1 MVGRSDTS
9 PEEGD
14 LDSPNVARFSEGSA
28 GVCGRR
34 VGTVKSVNAQD
45 DGTLTGTAL
54 RTVFIALML
63 GMFLAALDQTIVS
76 VALPTIVGD
85 LGGLNHLSWVVT
97 SYLLASTVSTPIYG
111 KLGDMYGRKPVFL
124 VAILIFL
131 AGSMLA
137 GLSQSMAELIGFR
150 ALQGIGA
157 GGLMV
162 GAQAIIAD
170 IVPPRDRGRYIGLIG
185 SVFAVASVAG
195 PLLGGFLVTNLSWRW
210 VFYVNLPIGV
220 LAVAIVSTRLHLHT
234 PHRQHRV
241 DYLGATL
248 LSGGVGALILLATWG
263 GTQYAWGSR
272 EIIGLGIVGVALLTV
287 FVWWERH
294 AAEPLLPLQLFRSRI
309 FSVANAMGFT
319 IGMAM
324 FGAIIFIP
332 LFLQIVYGVSAK
344 SSGLR
349 TIPLMA
355 GLLVTAIV
363 SGRTISRIGRYR
375 PFPIAGTAVLVVG
388 MFLLSLLGVDT
399 PPWVASAYMV
409 VVGVGLGLV
418 MQVLVLV
425 VQNDAR
431 PQEIGVATSS
441 ATFFRS
447 MGGAFGVALFG
458 AIFASRLSGQ
468 LAGLPRR
475 VTAHLGS
482 GVRLNPT
489 QIDQLPPRV
498 HDVVLHAFA
507 HALSGVFLFGM
518 AVSLVPFVLSWFLEE
533 KPLRTTIPREAEE
546 EPLGADQFAWESPEV

>member
-1 MVGRSDTS
+1 
-9 PEEGD
+9 
-14 LDSPNVARFSEGSA
+14 
-28 GVCGRR
+28 
-34 VGTVKSVNAQD
+34 VNAQD
-45 DGTLTGTAL
+45 DGTLTGKAL

-76 VALPTIVGD
+76 TALPTIVGD
-85 LGGLNHLSWVVT
+85 LGGLDHLSWVVT
-97 SYLLASTVSTPIYG
+97 SYLLASTISTPIYG

-137 GLSQSMAELIGFR
+137 GLSQNMGELIGFR

-170 IVPPRDRGRYIGLIG
+170 IVPPRDRGRYMGLIG
-185 SVFAVASVAG
+185 SVFAIASVAG
-195 PLLGGFLVTNLSWRW
+195 PLLGGFLTSIDWRW
-210 VFYVNLPIGV
+210 IFYVNVPIGIV
-220 LAVAIVSTRLHLHT
+220 AVVIVSTRLHLHT
-234 PHRQHRV
+234 PHRKHRI
-241 DYLGATL
+241 DYLGAAL

-272 EIIGLGIVGVALLTV
+272 EIIGLGIVGVALLV
-287 FVWWERH
+287 AFVWQERR
-294 AAEPLLPLQLFRSRI
+294 AAEPILPLWLFRSRI

-332 LFLQIVYGVSAK
+332 LFLQIVYGVTPTV
-344 SSGLR
+344 SGLLM
-349 TIPLMA
+349 ISLMA
-355 GLLVTAIV
+355 GLLIAAIL
-363 SGRTISRIGRYR
+363 SGRAISRIGRYR

-388 MFLLSLLGVDT
+388 MFLLSLLGVHT
-399 PPWVASAYMV
+399 PTWVASAYIA
-409 VVGVGLGLV
+409 VVGIGLGLV

-431 PQEIGVATSS
+431 PENIGVATSS

-458 AIFASRLSGQ
+458 TIFATRLANQ
-468 LAGLPRR
+468 LAGLPRA

-482 GVRLNPT
+482 GVQLNPT
-489 QIDQLPPRV
+489 QVDQLPPRV

-507 HALSGVFLFGM
+507 HSLSGVFLFGM
-518 AVSLVPFVLSWFLEE
+518 VLSLVPFVLSWFLQE
-533 KPLRTTIPREAEE
+533 KPLRTTIAREAAD
-546 EPLGADQFAWESPEV
+546 PLETPAQFVFESPET

>member
-1 MVGRSDTS
+1 
-9 PEEGD
+9 
-14 LDSPNVARFSEGSA
+14 
-28 GVCGRR
+28 
-34 VGTVKSVNAQD
+34 VNAQEN
-45 DGTLTGTAL
+45 GTLTGSAL

-170 IVPPRDRGRYIGLIG
+170 IVPPRERGRYMGLIG

-195 PLLGGFLVTNLSWRW
+195 PLLGGFLVTHLSWRW
-210 VFYVNLPIGV
+210 VFYVNLPVGV
-220 LAVAIVSTRLHLHT
+220 LAVVIVSTRLHLHT
-234 PHRQHRV
+234 PHRQHRI
-241 DYLGATL
+241 DYLGAAL
-248 LSGGVGALILLATWG
+248 LTGGVGALILLATWG
-263 GTQYAWGSR
+263 GTEYPWGSST
-272 EIIGLGIVGVALLTV
+272 IIGLGIVGVALLTV

-332 LFLQIVYGVSAK
+332 LFLQIVYGVSAQ

-355 GLLVTAIV
+355 GLLVSAIL
-363 SGRTISRIGRYR
+363 SGRAISRIGRYR

-388 MFLLSLLGVDT
+388 MYLLSLLAVDT

-418 MQVLVLV
+418 MQVLVLA

-431 PQEIGVATSS
+431 PQEIGVATAS

-458 AIFASRLSGQ
+458 TIFASRLADQ

-489 QIDQLPPRV
+489 QIDQLPATI
-498 HDVVLHAFA
+498 HDEVLQAFA
-507 HALSGVFLFGM
+507 HSLHGVFLFGM
-518 AVSLVPFVLSWFLEE
+518 VLALVPFVLSWFLKEI
-533 KPLRTTIPREAEE
+533 PLRTTTARAAEE
-546 EPLGADQFAWESPEV
+546 APPEPSGQLVWESPDR